1 MPYSSR
7 KVQEVA
13 KRLASQ
19 ESATEKAR
27 LAERLHHLSLQFQAV
42 QLQSRAVHTQYR
54 AVQRECLWLQ
64 QVVNSK
70 QEVIEELLPYYPH
83 PLTPKLLYAIEL
95 Y

>member
-1 MPYSSR
+1 MPHSSK
-7 KVQEVA
+7 KVQQIA

-19 ESATEKAR
+19 ESATEKE
-27 LAERLHHLSLQFQAV
+27 LLEERLHHLALQFQAV

-54 AVQRECLWLQ
+54 AVQQECLWLQ
-64 QVVNSK
+64 QVVNKK